1 MDNTRRAGHSNR
13 AIGKRSKRI
22 WSMSRRRSPLLVGD
36 IWERLKRS
44 NAMYPVWI
52 TMRLCEMRRRLTRL
66 CEISKSSGRPHRL
79 PEDFRK
85 QYPEIKW
92 PQIIGLRHRI
102 VHDYFIS
109 TLGLYGRLSKPTCRF
124 SNPGL
129 HQPANLE
136 TKNLRLSHEDYL
148 KLKVVLEPTFCRH
161 PLSSRVASGQSL

>member
-22 WSMSRRRSPLLVGD
+22 WSMSRRRPPLLVGD

-102 VHDYFIS
+102 VHDYFNIDVGIVWQIIQ
-109 TLGLYGRLSKPTCRF
+109 TDLPV
-124 SNPGL
+124 SNPGYR
-129 HQPANLE
+129 QPVNFD
-136 TKNLRLSHEDYL
+136 TKNLRLSYEDYL
-148 KLKVVLEPTFCRH
+148 QLKVVLEPPFCRH
-161 PLSSRVASGQSL
+161 PLSSRAASG

>member
-66 CEISKSSGRPHRL
+66 CEISKCSGRPTACQKISGNSTQRSSGL
-79 PEDFRK
+79 KSLVSDIGSFT
-85 QYPEIKW
+85 
-92 PQIIGLRHRI
+92 IIS
-102 VHDYFIS
+102 IS

-124 SNPGL
+124 SNPGYR
-129 HQPANLE
+129 QPVNLD
-136 TKNLRLSHEDYL
+136 TKNLRLSYEDYL
-148 KLKVVLEPTFCRH
+148 QLKVVLEPPFCRH
-161 PLSSRVASGQSL
+161 PLSSRAASG